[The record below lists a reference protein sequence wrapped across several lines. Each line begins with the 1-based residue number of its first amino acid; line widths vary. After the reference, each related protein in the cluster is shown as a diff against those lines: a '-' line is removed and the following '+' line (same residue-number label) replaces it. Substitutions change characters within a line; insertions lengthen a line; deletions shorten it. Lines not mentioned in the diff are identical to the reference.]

1 MASSTASSRN
11 PKTLNASLC
20 LAAFVQVSEGSRAAK
35 KVVTMRRV
43 IGTIFAVVNVP
54 LFVAPI
60 LTLFLSAA
68 PLCAQSHAPEYT
80 FVVASGFLCD
90 SGNCPA
96 VARSERRD
104 TYEFTGAGT
113 FNAQSKAVSAAGTFT
128 HKIPNGTV
136 VETGVWTSNQL
147 VSFDSYG
154 AAPNALRQRGIPAGV
169 PGFGTNPSP
178 MSFSPVP
185 VGGLAVFHIRM
196 MPASGMPMS
205 AVLEVNCALADAPR
219 DRSADGIRLKL
230 DRSPAE
236 FSEELGGSVMFLAM
250 PPQPTTPGK
259 NKQQQPDSD
268 ATPTPN
274 N

>member
-1 MASSTASSRN
+1 MTMLSATR
-11 PKTLNASLC
+11 KI
-20 LAAFVQVSEGSRAAK
+20 
-35 KVVTMRRV
+35 VT
-43 IGTIFAVVNVP
+43 TVNVS
-54 LFVAPI
+54 LVVAPI
-60 LTLFLSAA
+60 LALLLGAA
-68 PLCAQSHAPEYT
+68 PLSAQNPAPVPEYT

-113 FNAQSKAVSAAGTFT
+113 FNAQTKAVSAAGTFA

-147 VSFDSYG
+147 ISFDSYG
-154 AAPNALRQRGIPAGV
+154 AAPNALRQRGIVAGV
-169 PGFGTNPSP
+169 PGFRPNLSP
-178 MSFSPVP
+178 MSFNPVP
-185 VGGLAVFHIRM
+185 IGGLAVFRIRLL
-196 MPASGMPMS
+196 PASGMPMS
-205 AVLEVNCALADAPR
+205 AVLQVNCALADAPR

-230 DRSPAE
+230 DKSPAE

-250 PPQPTTPGK
+250 PPQPNTPGK
-259 NKQQQPDSD
+259 SKQQEPGSD

>member
-1 MASSTASSRN
+1 MLSNIR
-11 PKTLNASLC
+11 
-20 LAAFVQVSEGSRAAK
+20 RI
-35 KVVTMRRV
+35 VT
-43 IGTIFAVVNVP
+43 TVNVS
-54 LFVAPI
+54 LVVAPI
-60 LTLFLSAA
+60 LALLLGAA
-68 PLCAQSHAPEYT
+68 PVSAQNPAPEYT

-113 FNAQSKAVSAAGTFT
+113 FNAQTKAVSAAGTFA

-147 VSFDSYG
+147 ISFEAYG
-154 AAPNALRQRGIPAGV
+154 AAPNALRQRGIVAGV
-169 PGFGTNPSP
+169 PGFRPNLSP
-178 MSFSPVP
+178 MSFNPVP
-185 VGGLAVFHIRM
+185 IGGLAVFRIRLL
-196 MPASGMPMS
+196 PASGMPMS
-205 AVLEVNCALADAPR
+205 GVLQVNCALADTPR

-230 DRSPAE
+230 EKSPTE

-250 PPQPTTPGK
+250 PPQPNTPGK
-259 NKQQQPDSD
+259 SKQQEPGSD
-268 ATPTPN
+268 AAPTPN